1 MRKIIYVQNM
11 VVSGQITVIA
21 LITVF
26 YELTGFKLFIV
37 AVMGFIVLN
46 YLILQ
51 VERMW
56 LRHEKK
62 RKAEGEGSAVPGIP
76 WYEHKMRHP
85 GTVETDRDTR
95 GITAAVQK
103 GTRHDPVRTGSRYSR

>member
-1 MRKIIYVQNM
+1 MKKIIYVQNM

-21 LITVF
+21 LITGF

-62 RKAEGEGSAVPGIP
+62 RKAEGEGSVVRGIP
-76 WYEHKMRHP
+76 WFKHKMRYP
-85 GTVETDRDTR
+85 GTVEKNGNPG
-95 GITAAVQK
+95 GITKAVQK
-103 GTRHDPVRTGSRYSR
+103 GTRVDPVRTGSRYR

>member
-1 MRKIIYVQNM
+1 MKKIIYVQNM

-21 LITVF
+21 LMTGF

-62 RKAEGEGSAVPGIP
+62 RKAEGAGSAVQGIP
-76 WYEHKMRHP
+76 WFKHKMRYL
-85 GTVETDRDTR
+85 GTVKEDRDTR
-95 GITAAVQK
+95 GNASEVQK
-103 GTRHDPVRTGSRYSR
+103 RTRYNPILPSNRYR

>member
-11 VVSGQITVIA
+11 VVSGLITVIA
-21 LITVF
+21 LMTGF

-37 AVMGFIVLN
+37 AVMGFIVLD

-62 RKAEGEGSAVPGIP
+62 RKAEGAGSAVQGKP
-76 WYEHKMRHP
+76 WYKVRYSRPVKE
-85 GTVETDRDTR
+85 DRDTR
-95 GITAAVQK
+95 GNASEVQK
-103 GTRHDPVRTGSRYSR
+103 RTRYNPLLPSNRYR